1 MESQETLD
9 CPLCQEQYDM
19 ATKVPILM
27 PCQHTVC
34 ESCVLRLVISR
45 EPTSEVTESGPIYEN
60 IHANAPRANA
70 SLDALA
76 NVIRQ
81 HPPLRKSR
89 DRSFAHRSVSLPYGD
104 SAPLSAGAGPKPRAQ
119 KAAIPEEKRIQCP
132 VCRTAINTSSLQT
145 NRYVVAHMRAV
156 GRLGT
161 APPAPRSEF
170 LPVNFW
176 KSLAYKQLLLR
187 GCAGP
192 CQILRPPGWDPLLK
206 DITPTCTMTPF
217 SVCLLPS
224 QWVEDMRANKK
235 DSLNTLSKL
244 LREHTTEV
252 DNLESIVKTALHA
265 LSLASRKLWSDRQAL
280 QEVGESLKALQENG
294 SPGQTLA
301 KQAISLSKEMEALSQ
316 VERFFPAAAGGAG
329 SEEVALRPH
338 GGGLLISTQ
347 NPDRSVLVNISEG
360 NSGPSGV

>member
-60 IHANAPRANA
+60 IHANATRANA

-81 HPPLRKSR
+81 HPPLRKVGSHDQSLQGHFLQSR

-176 KSLAYKQLLLR
+176 CEDCSSLAK
-187 GCAGP
+187 G
-192 CQILRPPGWDPLLK
+192 
-206 DITPTCTMTPF
+206 TCR
-217 SVCLLPS
+217 SHAVRAL
-224 QWVEDMRANKK
+224 QKWVEDMRANKK
-235 DSLNTLSKL
+235 DSLNTQSKL